1 MSVALSENAT
11 KLLRQ
16 VVALRRKYSDG
27 YVPDRILWEAA
38 KIGPAAYDGA
48 AEELIANRLAETQ
61 SQTSDPAT
69 LKATPKGMQLARG
82 V

>member
-16 VVALRRKYSDG
+16 VVASGRKYSDG

-48 AEELIANRLAETQ
+48 AEELIANRLAE